1 MIAQSRRGAPPS
13 AGAPGAGP
21 RAAAAF
27 LACAAL
33 FAGCGRAP
41 VTPPSKR
48 PLFVSD
54 RGGAARLYE
63 ADDEAGS
70 VTLVGSGD
78 AGDTG
83 YLDSMPARLMDGRIV
98 FISTRGGTA
107 ALYVAGAGSAD
118 ARPLFGGG
126 AAATADSDPAPC
138 GGDRILFA
146 RAPAAGSP
154 RDLWVARLDGS
165 DARPLTRAPSD
176 DAAPCLLPDRR
187 TVIFVSDRGGAPRL
201 HRLDLDAVD
210 PEAGVTLVAT
220 GDATAPD
227 AADSAPACLEDGSIL
242 FARSVKGQPRQVMAL
257 APAATP
263 PVLRQL
269 TEAAVLPYGAGE
281 PVPIGDGIFL
291 LTAGPGKGP
300 GGRPRYGL
308 YRLTRG
314 GYNLA
319 RITRDGAGY
328 NDYARGLEIPR

>member
-1 MIAQSRRGAPPS
+1 MIAQSRRGALSP
-13 AGAPGAGP
+13 AGAPGA
-21 RAAAAF
+21 
-27 LACAAL
+27 AAL
-33 FAGCGRAP
+33 LLAGAALLAGCGRAP
-41 VTPPSKR
+41 RTPPSER

-78 AGDTG
+78 AGDAG
-83 YLDSMPARLMDGRIV
+83 YVDSMPARLPDGRIIFV
-98 FISTRGGTA
+98 STRGGGA
-107 ALYVAGAGSAD
+107 ALYVADAGSAG

-126 AAATADSDPAPC
+126 AAVAADSDPAPC
-138 GGDRILFA
+138 GADRILFA
-146 RAPAAGSP
+146 RAAVAGTP

-165 DARPLTRAPSD
+165 DAHPLTRAPSD
-176 DAAPCLLPDRR
+176 DGAPCLLPDRR

-201 HRLDLDAVD
+201 HRLDLDAAD
-210 PEAGVTLVAT
+210 PDAGATLLST
-220 GDATAPD
+220 GETSAPD
-227 AADSAPACLEDGSIL
+227 AIDSAPACLDDGSIL
-242 FARSVKGQPRQVMAL
+242 FARSMKGQPRQVLAL
-257 APAATP
+257 APDARP

-281 PVPIGDGIFL
+281 PVPIGDGKFL

-300 GGRPRYGL
+300 AGRPRYGL

-328 NDYARGLEIPR
+328 NDYARGLELLR